1 MITHI
6 NELLLS
12 LTTPVYLH
20 AWSNQLAHDLVYT
33 EVTRFGKNT
42 VAVDTE
48 KTVKYMGNR
57 RNLNHQEGS
66 SLITNQNQYYNKKT
80 LWRVTSIQEFR
91 NGLFQMST
99 DNRLCAG
106 QATWYV
112 SAQLLLSPYDVT
124 ISVTEWDV
132 FKCRSTTIKSL
143 SKKNTKMDSIWDFSF
158 CHTIFIELTVSV
170 LPSMIETQR
179 QHIDL
184 QYWPSTWSQNHGWVF
199 GGGLDA
205 GGERDFVFSL
215 RLVNTSRVMSSTAN
229 VVP

>member
-1 MITHI
+1 
-6 NELLLS
+6 
-12 LTTPVYLH
+12 
-20 AWSNQLAHDLVYT
+20 
-33 EVTRFGKNT
+33 
-42 VAVDTE
+42 
-48 KTVKYMGNR
+48 MGNR

-66 SLITNQNQYYNKKT
+66 SLITNQYQYYNKKT

-158 CHTIFIELTVSV
+158 CHTVFIELTVSV

-205 GGERDFVFSL
+205 GGERDFVFSF

>member
-66 SLITNQNQYYNKKT
+66 SLITNQYQYYNKKT

-158 CHTIFIELTVSV
+158 CHTVFIELIVSV

-199 GGGLDA
+199 GGGWMLEGKEILFFPSA
-205 GGERDFVFSL
+205 W
-215 RLVNTSRVMSSTAN
+215 
-229 VVP
+229 